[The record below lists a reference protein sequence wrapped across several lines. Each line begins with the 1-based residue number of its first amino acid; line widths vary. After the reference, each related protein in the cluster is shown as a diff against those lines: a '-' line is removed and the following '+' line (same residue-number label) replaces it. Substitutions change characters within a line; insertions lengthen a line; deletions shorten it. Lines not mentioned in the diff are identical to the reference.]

1 MHSRM
6 PEEKGLGS
14 KLLGLFVETDKG
26 QETPADGSEAVEK
39 SPADIVAELA
49 NAGTGKKSPPAAA
62 KVPGAT
68 AVTAAA
74 PAPLPPM
81 PKPTGP
87 VPEVTVDFDAVFKGA
102 GMDAAELDRVRK
114 AEELLKSLPE
124 ATPQDVKRQIVEASL
139 KAFGFETAKIVQ
151 AAQNQ
156 QKALDTYVN
165 VNGKQTAT
173 AITNAQKEI
182 ATLEDKIISLKVEI
196 EKKTA
201 TLAGVTNAA
210 EARKVQVARVL
221 EFFNGAPAPA
231 AVSPKP
237 QG

>member
-1 MHSRM
+1 M

-14 KLLGLFVETDKG
+14 KLLGLFVESGKTE
-26 QETPADGSEAVEK
+26 ETPAEGQAAVEK

-49 NAGTGKKSPPAAA
+49 NMSGGKKGAGGAPVAAKAGAPAAA
-62 KVPGAT
+62 
-68 AVTAAA
+68 
-74 PAPLPPM
+74 PLSI

-87 VPEVTVDFDAVFKGA
+87 IPEVTVDFDAVFKGA

-124 ATPQDVKRQIVEASL
+124 ATPQDIKRQIVEASL
-139 KAFGFETAKIVQ
+139 KAFGFETAKIVA

-156 QKALDTYVN
+156 QKALDTYVT

-182 ATLEDKIISLKVEI
+182 ATLDDKIISLKADI

-201 TLAGVTNAA
+201 MLAGVTTAA
-210 EARKVQVARVL
+210 ETRKVQIGKVL
-221 EFFNGAPAPA
+221 EFFQGAGSAPA
-231 AVSPKP
+231 AASPKT

>member
-1 MHSRM
+1 M

-14 KLLGLFVETDKG
+14 KLLGLFVESGNTE
-26 QETPADGSEAVEK
+26 ETPAEGQAAVEK

-49 NAGTGKKSPPAAA
+49 NMSAGKKSGGGAPVAAKAGAPAAA
-62 KVPGAT
+62 
-68 AVTAAA
+68 
-74 PAPLPPM
+74 PLSI

-87 VPEVTVDFDAVFKGA
+87 IPEVTVDFDAVFKGA

-124 ATPQDVKRQIVEASL
+124 ATPQDIKRQIVEASL
-139 KAFGFETAKIVQ
+139 KAFGFETAKIVA

-156 QKALDTYVN
+156 QKALDTYVT

-182 ATLEDKIISLKVEI
+182 ATLDDKIISLKADI

-201 TLAGVTNAA
+201 MLAGVTTAA
-210 EARKVQVARVL
+210 ETRKVQIGKVL
-221 EFFNGAPAPA
+221 EFFQGAGSAPVA
-231 AVSPKP
+231 ASPKT

>member
-1 MHSRM
+1 M

-14 KLLGLFVETDKG
+14 KLLGLFVESGNTE
-26 QETPADGSEAVEK
+26 ETPAEGQAAVEK

-49 NAGTGKKSPPAAA
+49 NMSGGKKGAGGAPVAAKAGAPAAA
-62 KVPGAT
+62 
-68 AVTAAA
+68 
-74 PAPLPPM
+74 PLSI

-87 VPEVTVDFDAVFKGA
+87 IPEVTVDFDAVFKGA

-124 ATPQDVKRQIVEASL
+124 ATPQDIKRQIVEASL
-139 KAFGFETAKIVQ
+139 KAFGFETAKIVA

-156 QKALDTYVN
+156 QKALDTYVT

-182 ATLEDKIISLKVEI
+182 ATLDDKIISLKADI

-201 TLAGVTNAA
+201 MLAGVTTAA
-210 EARKVQVARVL
+210 ETRKVQIGKVL
-221 EFFNGAPAPA
+221 EFFQGAGSAPA
-231 AVSPKP
+231 AASPKTH
-237 QG
+237 G